1 MDYTPAF
8 IALYSVKV
16 NFPKEAEV
24 INTMLVNFGDNRN
37 GNGTEEPKEQEGSF
51 APLETKPVVEEEPV
65 KEIAKP
71 EPPVEAKEKI
81 ITGKT
86 KNTRCQSRKSRE
98 KTATKSSVKETKKR
112 R

>member
-65 KEIAKP
+65 KEIRSLSLLLRLK
-71 EPPVEAKEKI
+71 
-81 ITGKT
+81 
-86 KNTRCQSRKSRE
+86 KNYYR
-98 KTATKSSVKETKKR
+98 
-112 R
+112 